1 MVIEALLL
9 TVIMLQLLRLNLVLP
24 SIALQLFSRKSLL
37 SIGFAKLKSSRVIV
51 QRGVCADAGDRLLG
65 GTLCH
70 AFAQPSHC
78 DPTHSTI
85 GLRQAKTR
93 APRHR

>member
-65 GTLCH
+65 CTLQH
-70 AFAQPSHC
+70 ACAQPSHC
-78 DPTHSTI
+78 DPTHK
-85 GLRQAKTR
+85 GLPAKDK
-93 APRHR
+93 